1 MNLRMAEKDGG
12 GVQALQ
18 TGAEIL
24 RCFAHAPRSLTLS
37 AVSSATGMA
46 PGKVHRY
53 LRGFIAAGLIVQEP
67 ATRRYDLGPL
77 SYSLGIAALQRHD
90 LVRDASSRLG
100 ELCAVTGESASL
112 LIWGD
117 RGPVVIRSEE
127 SRQYV
132 AVILRVG
139 GTVRLTTSSAGYLF
153 AAFLP
158 PVQTAAAIAVELE
171 GRPTV
176 DGRRVTK
183 RGFSV
188 ILSEVRRRGLAEIRN
203 GPAPDTVALSA
214 PLFEADGR
222 IVAVVSVV
230 GRVGSMAHEPG
241 GHVERELRAF
251 VSRLSQSGNSPTK

>member
-1 MNLRMAEKDGG
+1 MAETLEG
-12 GVQALQ
+12 GVQTLQ
-18 TGAEIL
+18 TGGELL
-24 RCFAHAPRSLTLS
+24 RCFARAAKPLTLS
-37 AVSSATGMA
+37 AVAETTGMA

-53 LRGFIAAGLIVQEP
+53 LRGFIAAGLIVQER

-90 LVRDASSRLG
+90 LVRDASNRLA
-100 ELCAVTGESASL
+100 ELCAMTGESVSL

-117 RGPVVIRSEE
+117 GGPVVIRSEE

-139 GTVRLTTSSAGYLF
+139 GTVQLTTSSAGYLF

-158 PVQTAAAIAVELE
+158 TGQTEAMIASELD
-171 GRPTV
+171 GHPTV
-176 DGRRVTK
+176 DGKRVTA
-183 RGFSV
+183 RSFST
-188 ILSEVRRRGLAEIRN
+188 ILAEVRRRGLAEIRN

-222 IVAVVSVV
+222 IVGVISVV
-230 GRVGSMAHEPG
+230 GRVGSTAHKPSG
-241 GHVERELRAF
+241 LVERELRAF
-251 VSRLSQSGNSPTK
+251 ASRLAAHE